1 MNPDVRCW
9 HPNLVA
15 TLMAETEGKWL
26 PRLPLQV
33 PHLSKEWGAEHH
45 CWCPSFGGS
54 AVSLSFFPGNDSA
67 WTDWMGQAVF
77 TRRWVFG
84 RCLQGPGLGRMVYEA
99 RLKEL
104 SVYRLVWYRRV
115 GKGGRKAETPRSP
128 EMDGSGGRGGP
139 ERKEPGLLTTEGTVV
154 APRSPCQ

>member
-1 MNPDVRCW
+1 
-9 HPNLVA
+9 
-15 TLMAETEGKWL
+15 
-26 PRLPLQV
+26 
-33 PHLSKEWGAEHH
+33 
-45 CWCPSFGGS
+45 
-54 AVSLSFFPGNDSA
+54 
-67 WTDWMGQAVF
+67 
-77 TRRWVFG
+77 
-84 RCLQGPGLGRMVYEA
+84 MVYEA